1 MKRAIYKDLLKW
13 KNSSRRKPLLLKGA
27 RQVGKTWILKEFGKN
42 EYEKTAYFN
51 FEEDPNLKEF
61 FTDGLFPKEIIKSLS
76 IYIKWKILPERHLI
90 IFDEIQ
96 ISNEALN
103 SLKYFYE
110 QANQYHI
117 ISAGSLLGIKLSGD
131 RSFPVGSVNFLDM
144 YPMTFLEFLDGIGET
159 SLKELIDTTKVIQPY
174 PEPLH
179 RQMIEKLREYYF
191 VGGMPEVV
199 KHFAQNRNYDEV
211 KEIQKEI
218 LTSYTLDFT
227 KYAKPNDIPKLS
239 IVWNSIP
246 SQLAKENKKFI
257 FSVIRKSARAR
268 EYENAIQ
275 WLEDSRLL
283 IRCYRVNKIY
293 APLKA
298 YIDRN
303 SFKVFSL
310 DIGLLGR
317 LANIDVNMLILGD
330 RIFNEYKGAFVENY
344 VAQQLHSMGIDF
356 YYWTSSGKA
365 EIDFIFE
372 NSEGIFPL
380 EAKSGIN
387 PKSKSL
393 KVYAQKYQPIKLYRT
408 TLLNLKKDGK
418 IINIPL
424 YAISLLKN
432 KLKTEVDYL

>member
-1 MKRAIYKDLLKW
+1 MKREIYKDLLKW
-13 KNSSRRKPLLLKGA
+13 KNSPRRKPLLLKGA
-27 RQVGKTWILKEFGKN
+27 RQVGKTWILKEFGRN

-51 FEEDPNLKEF
+51 FEEDPDLKEF
-61 FTDGLFPKEIIKSLS
+61 FTERLSPKEIIKSLS
-76 IYIKWKILPERHLI
+76 IYIKWEILPERHLI

-96 ISNEALN
+96 ISNDALN

-110 QANQYHI
+110 QANEYHI
-117 ISAGSLLGIKLSGD
+117 IAAGSLLGIKLSGEK
-131 RSFPVGSVNFLDM
+131 SFPVGKVNFLEM
-144 YPMTFLEFLDGIGET
+144 YPMSFLEFLDGIGEI
-159 SLKELIDTTKVIQPY
+159 SLKELIETTRVIQPY

-179 RQMIEKLREYYF
+179 KQMIEKLKEYYF

-199 KHFAQNRNYDEV
+199 KHFARTRNYDEV

-239 IVWNSIP
+239 IVWDSIP

-257 FSVIRKSARAR
+257 FSVIKKSARAR
-268 EYENAIQ
+268 DYENAIQ
-275 WLEDSRLL
+275 WLEDSGLL
-283 IRCYRVNKIY
+283 IRCYRVNKINV
-293 APLKA
+293 PLKA

-344 VAQQLHSMGIDF
+344 VAQQLHSMEIYF

-393 KVYAQKYQPIKLYRT
+393 KVYEEKYQPTKLYRT
-408 TLLNLKKDGK
+408 SLLNLKKDGK

-432 KLKTEVDYL
+432 KFF